1 MRIYPN
7 LTIPYFIGAP
17 LRSSVAFVC
26 VHQDQTI
33 FIVQVAS
40 KVHAPFLTLV
50 SATLDGLASTA
61 VYVRQVGRPLLL
73 DVPEVR
79 FACFESEEFISFGI
93 FIAICAVGCVNG
105 GCNNPG
111 ECFCNAGYSGALC
124 NVANNVNLALTRG
137 VSACFFNKVTSTCK
151 VANGTLR
158 YDCPSGYSVLDTVAC
173 NDVPGFVTNVCGRV
187 CCDGWSGD
195 DCSIRL

>member
-1 MRIYPN
+1 MHHSEHLYLQPSMVWRQLQSMCDRLDDPCSWMYP
-7 LTIPYFIGAP
+7 
-17 LRSSVAFVC
+17 R
-26 VHQDQTI
+26 
-33 FIVQVAS
+33 
-40 KVHAPFLTLV
+40 
-50 SATLDGLASTA
+50 
-61 VYVRQVGRPLLL
+61 
-73 DVPEVR
+73 
-79 FACFESEEFISFGI
+79 FISRALNLKGLSHLE
-93 FIAICAVGCVNG
+93 FIAICAIGCVNG
-105 GCNNPG
+105 GCYNPG

-137 VSACFFNKVTSTCK
+137 VSACFFNNVTSTCK